1 VLLFVSISEP
11 YADCCCVQQ
20 LGDPEMMRLL
30 IEIGEDPNLKTDGSE
45 MTCLAFA
52 ARAGHLQVPH

>member
-1 VLLFVSISEP
+1 MLTAAVL
-11 YADCCCVQQ
+11 QQ